1 MELVDVSKNIGNLP
15 CLDCKFWIDFPSSIY
30 CQGCA
35 RIYTDHYQPQEKGIE
50 IEIDITS
57 QLKL

>member
-1 MELVDVSKNIGNLP
+1 MEVVDISKNIGNLP
-15 CLDCKFWIDFPSSIY
+15 CLDCKFWIDFPSSIH

-35 RIYTDHYQPQEKGIE
+35 RVYTDHYQPQEERIG
-50 IEIDITS
+50 IEIDINS